1 MKEDQISYSQ
11 AEWEYIYS
19 RKPELRPNT
28 KREKPA
34 KPSLDSIIVLF
45 LEKYEVFV
53 KPVTSRT
60 NKRGANALAGA
71 VTGLAGA
78 DVGGDAFMIS
88 GQSKQTQVQEWTQW
102 KQWALDHK
110 DFPAF
115 KEETLLRFDEESK
128 TNNVVIVEDPL
139 SNPNIRKEITELM
152 EGRKKVVRF
161 AMLFIG
167 IIILIVWASQ

>member
-1 MKEDQISYSQ
+1 MGYSE
-11 AEWEYIYS
+11 ADLEIIKRY
-19 RKPELRPNT
+19 KPDLKT
-28 KREKPA
+28 KIA
-34 KPSLDSIIVLF
+34 KPSLDSIIVQF

-53 KPVTSRT
+53 KPVTSQT
-60 NKRGANALAGA
+60 KKTGDAVVAGA
-71 VTGLAGA
+71 ITGFAGA

-102 KQWALDHK
+102 KQWALDHN

-115 KEETLLRFDEESK
+115 KEETLLRFEEESK
-128 TNNVVIVEDPL
+128 KDIEIVEDPL
-139 SNPNIRKEITELM
+139 SNPNIRKEIAELM